1 MLLDENSKRPEIEY
15 PCNWDYKIIGTD
27 VSEMIK
33 IIEEAVGDL
42 SYEISPSNI
51 SKKGNYFSL
60 NLTVSVP
67 SEIVRD
73 IIFQKISSSSFV
85 KIVI

>member
-1 MLLDENSKRPEIEY
+1 MLIDENSKRPEIEY

-73 IIFQKISSSSFV
+73 IIFQKISSSAFV

>member
-1 MLLDENSKRPEIEY
+1 MILDENSERPEIIY

-27 VSEMIK
+27 VEEMLK
-33 IIEEAVGDL
+33 VIEEAVGDL
-42 SYEISPSNI
+42 TYEISPSNI

-60 NLTVSVP
+60 NLSVYVP

-73 IIFQKISSSSFV
+73 IIFQKVSASAFV
-85 KIVI
+85 KIVF

>member
-1 MLLDENSKRPEIEY
+1 MIIDENSERPEIEY
-15 PCNWDYKIIGTD
+15 PCDWDYKIIGTD

-33 IIEEAVGDL
+33 AIEEAVGDL
-42 SYEISPSNI
+42 TYEITPSNI

-60 NLTVSVP
+60 NLRVFVP

-73 IIFQKISSSSFV
+73 IIFQKVSASAFV
-85 KIVI
+85 KIVF

>member
-1 MLLDENSKRPEIEY
+1 MILDENSERPEIIY

-27 VSEMIK
+27 VEEMVK
-33 IIEEAVGDL
+33 VIEEAVGDL
-42 SYEISPSNI
+42 TYEISPSNI

-60 NLTVSVP
+60 NLSVYVP

-73 IIFQKISSSSFV
+73 IIFQKVSASAFV
-85 KIVI
+85 KIVF

>member
-1 MLLDENSKRPEIEY
+1 MLMDENSKRPEIEY

-73 IIFQKISSSSFV
+73 IIFQKISSSAFV

>member
-1 MLLDENSKRPEIEY
+1 MILDENSGRPEIVY

-27 VSEMIK
+27 VEEMLK
-33 IIEEAVGDL
+33 VIEEAVGDL
-42 SYEISPSNI
+42 TYEISPSNI

-60 NLTVSVP
+60 NLSVYVP

-73 IIFQKISSSSFV
+73 IIFQKVSASAFV
-85 KIVI
+85 KIVF

>member
-1 MLLDENSKRPEIEY
+1 MLLDENSKRPEIKY

-60 NLTVSVP
+60 NLTVFVP

-73 IIFQKISSSSFV
+73 IIFQKVSSSAFV

>member
-1 MLLDENSKRPEIEY
+1 MILDENSKRPKIEY
-15 PCNWDYKIIGTD
+15 PCDWDYKIIGTD
-27 VSEMIK
+27 VSEMVK
-33 IIEEAVGDL
+33 VIEEAVGDL
-42 SYEISPSNI
+42 SYDISPSNI

-60 NLTVSVP
+60 NLTVFVP

-73 IIFQKISSSSFV
+73 IIFQKVSSSAFV

>member
-27 VSEMIK
+27 VNEMIK
-33 IIEEAVGDL
+33 VIEEAVGNL

-60 NLTVSVP
+60 NLTVFVP

-73 IIFQKISSSSFV
+73 IIFQKVSSSAFV

>member
-1 MLLDENSKRPEIEY
+1 MILDESSKRPEIEY

-33 IIEEAVGDL
+33 VIEEAVGDL
-42 SYEISPSNI
+42 TYDLSPSNI

-60 NLTVSVP
+60 NLTVYVP

-73 IIFQKISSSSFV
+73 LIFQKVSSSAFV
-85 KIVI
+85 KIVF

>member
-1 MLLDENSKRPEIEY
+1 MILDENSKRPEIEY

-33 IIEEAVGDL
+33 VIEEAVGDL
-42 SYEISPSNI
+42 TYDLSPSNI

-60 NLTVSVP
+60 NLTVYVP

-73 IIFQKISSSSFV
+73 LIFQKVSSSAFV
-85 KIVI
+85 KIVF

>member
-1 MLLDENSKRPEIEY
+1 MLLDENSKRPDIEY
-15 PCNWDYKIIGTD
+15 PCKWDYKIIGTD

-51 SKKGNYFSL
+51 SKKENYFSL
-60 NLTVSVP
+60 NLTVFVP

-73 IIFQKISSSSFV
+73 IIFQKVSSSAFV

>member
-1 MLLDENSKRPEIEY
+1 MILDENSKRPEIVY

-51 SKKGNYFSL
+51 SRKGNYFSL
-60 NLTVSVP
+60 NLTVFVP

-73 IIFQKISSSSFV
+73 IIFQKVSSSAFV

>member
-1 MLLDENSKRPEIEY
+1 DENSKRPEIEY

-33 IIEEAVGDL
+33 VIEEAVGDL
-42 SYEISPSNI
+42 TYDLSPSNI

-60 NLTVSVP
+60 NLTVYVP

-73 IIFQKISSSSFV
+73 LIFRKVSSSAFV
-85 KIVI
+85 KIVF

>member
-1 MLLDENSKRPEIEY
+1 MILDENSKRPEIEY

-33 IIEEAVGDL
+33 VIEEAVGDL
-42 SYEISPSNI
+42 TYDLSPSNI

-60 NLTVSVP
+60 NLTVYVP

-73 IIFQKISSSSFV
+73 LIFQKVSSSAFV
-85 KIVI
+85 KIVL

>member
-1 MLLDENSKRPEIEY
+1 MILDENSKRPEIEY

-33 IIEEAVGDL
+33 VIEEAVGDL
-42 SYEISPSNI
+42 TYDLSPSNI

-60 NLTVSVP
+60 NLTVYVP

-73 IIFQKISSSSFV
+73 LIFQKVSSSAYV
-85 KIVI
+85 KIVF

>member
-1 MLLDENSKRPEIEY
+1 MLLDESSKRPEIEY

-27 VSEMIK
+27 VNEMIK
-33 IIEEAVGDL
+33 VIEEAVGDL

-60 NLTVSVP
+60 NLTVFVP

-73 IIFQKISSSSFV
+73 IIFQKVSSSTFV

>member
-1 MLLDENSKRPEIEY
+1 MILDENSKRPEIEY

-33 IIEEAVGDL
+33 VIEEAVGDL
-42 SYEISPSNI
+42 TYDLSPSNI

-60 NLTVSVP
+60 NLTVYVP

-73 IIFQKISSSSFV
+73 LIFRKVSSSAFV
-85 KIVI
+85 KIVF

>member
-1 MLLDENSKRPEIEY
+1 MILDENSKRPKIEY

-51 SKKGNYFSL
+51 SRKGNYFSL
-60 NLTVSVP
+60 NLTVFVP

-73 IIFQKISSSSFV
+73 IIFQKVSSSAFV

>member
-73 IIFQKISSSSFV
+73 IIFQKISSSAFV